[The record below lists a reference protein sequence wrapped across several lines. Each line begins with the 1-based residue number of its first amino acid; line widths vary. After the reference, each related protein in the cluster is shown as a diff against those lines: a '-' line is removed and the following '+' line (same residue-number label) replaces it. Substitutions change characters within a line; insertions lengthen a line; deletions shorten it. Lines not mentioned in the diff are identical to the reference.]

1 MVFDGAALNL
11 FPDEAVPREDRLA
24 VGARRLPLR
33 LVRNPRAR
41 RYLLRLAA
49 DGAARVTIPRG
60 GSAAEAIRFA
70 GRHTAWL
77 ERQLLRQAQ
86 QPATPRVWRP
96 GDDFWFRGEQV
107 RLELGAEAGTNWV
120 SFGGDRVPL
129 HEATADLRPIV
140 ERRLWQLATRE
151 LPPRVLELAAAH
163 GFRIG
168 RVSVRNQRSRWGSC
182 SRRGTI
188 SLNWRLIQIPPSVR
202 DYLIFHELAHLREM
216 NHSSRFWREVE
227 RLCPDF
233 LQAERWLKSHATLL
247 R

>member
-77 ERQLLRQAQ
+77 ERQLLRQAAL
-86 QPATPRVWRP
+86 PDGAPRLGPLRAFKR
-96 GDDFWFRGEQV
+96 GGWF
-107 RLELGAEAGTNWV
+107 
-120 SFGGDRVPL
+120 VP
-129 HEATADLRPIV
+129 E
-140 ERRLWQLATRE
+140 EGQ
-151 LPPRVLELAAAH
+151 
-163 GFRIG
+163 G
-168 RVSVRNQRSRWGSC
+168 
-182 SRRGTI
+182 
-188 SLNWRLIQIPPSVR
+188 
-202 DYLIFHELAHLREM
+202 
-216 NHSSRFWREVE
+216 
-227 RLCPDF
+227 
-233 LQAERWLKSHATLL
+233 
-247 R
+247 